1 MDGAILGNAGA
12 CWQRHL
18 KMLAIR
24 FSNDGVRAFPA
35 NPCPPEKLCLFVF
48 SALSDA
54 EAIPLRL
61 EML

>member
-1 MDGAILGNAGA
+1 
-12 CWQRHL
+12 
-18 KMLAIR
+18 MLAIR
-24 FSNDGVRAFPA
+24 FPNDGVGAFPV
-35 NPCPPEKLCLFVF
+35 NTGSPEKLCLFVF

>member
-24 FSNDGVRAFPA
+24 FPNDGARAFPA
-35 NPCPPEKLCLFVF
+35 NTGSPEKLCLFVF

-54 EAIPLRL
+54 EAIPFRV